1 MNITINLVATELAA
15 SINNLAASLQTLG
28 ALDKAAKPR
37 KGKEPAPAEEAP
49 PLAPAPAPVEE
60 APGITTYEALRVFVA
75 PLLADPATKSA
86 VAKIVKKY
94 CDGKLQNIKAEDY
107 PELVASLKGLAK

>member
-37 KGKEPAPAEEAP
+37 KGKEPAPPPPEGAP
-49 PLAPAPAPVEE
+49 PRAPAPAPV
-60 APGITTYEALRVFVA
+60 
-75 PLLADPATKSA
+75 
-86 VAKIVKKY
+86 
-94 CDGKLQNIKAEDY
+94 
-107 PELVASLKGLAK
+107 